1 MVSDGNNVIVHMST
15 EEAETY
21 EEVAIDPIHKYTASH
36 KVDDYNPTAKELD
49 DELGLEVVEKLSIF
63 DKYGVQCNPDKNS
76 FHRSLFTQYEKKGY
90 LSPKQID
97 ALR

>member
-21 EEVAIDPIHKYTASH
+21 EEVAIDPIYKYTAVANIPDIQ
-36 KVDDYNPTAKELD
+36 VDPKEVD

>member
-1 MVSDGNNVIVHMST
+1 MVVDKDNVIVHMDSET
-15 EEAETY
+15 AESYEA
-21 EEVAIDPIHKYTASH
+21 KL
-36 KVDDYNPTAKELD
+36 VDDYNPTAKELD
-49 DELGLEVVEKLSIF
+49 DDLGLEVVEKLSIF
-63 DKYGVQCNPDKNS
+63 DRYGVQCNPDKNS